1 MSSRATLT
9 GAAGWH
15 AKAMALAAGSPE
27 IFLPNHPTL
36 AELVEGI
43 AALTAARGEP
53 GRAAELLGLAHTLH
67 GFRDA
72 ASLEVARTAEAAT
85 AALGTE
91 AFDAAYARGRSLTR
105 ADAVALVP

>member
-1 MSSRATLT
+1 
-9 GAAGWH
+9 
-15 AKAMALAAGSPE
+15 MALAAGSPE
-27 IFLPNHPTL
+27 IFLPNHPIL

-85 AALGTE
+85 TALGPG